1 MGGMVTVSVGDHGVV
16 RGEPVDLARRNAGIS
31 LAALVV
37 AGTVG
42 SLLFILRRRIA
53 YLQEIPVIPIGTAL
67 THWIMPFLIV
77 YFVER
82 PRREERCAALGLTIR
97 RDRAGA
103 YAAYALIGL
112 VLPALVVSVDRGLLL
127 EFVDQIVY
135 IGVAEELFFRGYL
148 TRRLCNWLGNLRGLL
163 LSGLIFGLAH
173 VVSRLSQ
180 HGLAYPV
187 HDALL
192 GLRTFV
198 GGLLFGLIYLRARSI
213 WPGTILHVATN
224 AYLGRVLGMLGL

>member
-1 MGGMVTVSVGDHGVV
+1 MEGVVTVSISDHERVG
-16 RGEPVDLARRNAGIS
+16 GEPPDLARRNAGVA
-31 LAALVV
+31 LVALVV

-53 YLQEIPVIPIGTAL
+53 CLQLIPVIPIGTVL
-67 THWIMPFLIV
+67 THWILPFLIV

-82 PRREERCAALGLTIR
+82 PRRDERFAALGLTIKR
-97 RDRAGA
+97 EKA
-103 YAAYALIGL
+103 AAYVGYALVGL
-112 VLPALVVSVDRGLLL
+112 ILPALIVGVDRGLLL
-127 EFVDQIVY
+127 EFVDQFVY

-148 TRRLCNWLGNLRGLL
+148 TRRLCNWLGDLTGLL
-163 LSGLIFGLAH
+163 LSGLMFGLAH

-187 HDALL
+187 YDALL
-192 GLRTFV
+192 GLRTFF

-224 AYLGRVLGMLGL
+224 AYLGRMLGIVGL